1 MTTGIWL
8 LFYDIA
14 AADRDHYVDW
24 FHCCH
29 IPKKLARPGY
39 RSAVHF
45 EAPLVSANS
54 DLYRFIAIFGG
65 DSTRVFLDPS
75 PAQLKLTQSDD
86 TRAMMVLRQNPSSA
100 ILAHEWSWLA
110 FADTGA
116 HYATGALDAAMSAPQ
131 IQILTVDA
139 GGHDEAVGGLCAQK
153 LAPEFAVQ
161 KVAIACH
168 KMTNIISRPRHIM
181 LFEVT
186 DPTPAGAGSYQAGM
200 SVDLSK
206 LIDLGNAVQIG
217 TRHGRR
223 IWPA

>member
-8 LFYDIA
+8 FFYDIA

-24 FHCCH
+24 FHRCH
-29 IPKKLARPGY
+29 IPEKLARPGY
-39 RSAVHF
+39 RSAAHF
-45 EAPLVSANS
+45 GSPPVSANS
-54 DLYRFIAIFGG
+54 DLYRLIAIFGG
-65 DSTRVFLDPS
+65 DSSRVFLDPS
-75 PAQLKLTQSDD
+75 PAQLKLTQSGD

-100 ILAHEWSWLA
+100 ILAYEWSWPA
-110 FADTGA
+110 PADTGA
-116 HYATGALDAAMSAPQ
+116 HHATGALDAAMNAPH
-131 IQILTVDA
+131 IEILTAEA

-168 KMTNIISRPRHIM
+168 KMTNVMSRLRHIM

-186 DPTPAGAGSYQAGM
+186 DLSPAGDGSDQAGM
-200 SVDLSK
+200 SVDLSA
-206 LIDLGNAVQIG
+206 LTDLGNAVQLG